1 MPNGI
6 AGRKIRNS
14 RLESKRELLCKRE
27 EERRKGLVVN
37 IIFNQERAADLW
49 ARDSGY
55 HKE

>member
-6 AGRKIRNS
+6 AGHKIRNS

-37 IIFNQERAADLW
+37 IIFNQERVADLW